1 MNDSGVE
8 IAGMVPLRGG
18 TFEMGSNHHYPEEA
32 PAFTTQVRPFA
43 MDVGTVTNAEF
54 AAFVQATGYV
64 TEVERPLDP
73 TLAPDLPPEAYLPGG
88 LVFTKTD
95 GPVPLHDFRQWWRF
109 VPGAYWAAP
118 EGSGSTLQGRWDH
131 PVVQVSHTDATAYA
145 HWAGKALPTEKEWEF
160 AARSGVATA
169 WPWGDELMPEGQ
181 VIANTW
187 QGDFP
192 FWNNHK
198 GDVLSWPARTG
209 RANAY
214 GLYNMIGNVWEWTN
228 SRFGSHAENHACC
241 TPARAVAAGET
252 YVVKGG
258 SFLCAPSYCR
268 RYRATAR
275 SPQEARS
282 ATNHLGFRCV
292 LRTAGAA

>member
-118 EGSGSTLQGRWDH
+118 
-131 PVVQVSHTDATAYA
+131 
-145 HWAGKALPTEKEWEF
+145 KALVQPCRGGGITLWCRSPT
-160 AARSGVATA
+160 
-169 WPWGDELMPEGQ
+169 LMQRPMHIGQ
-181 VIANTW
+181 A
-187 QGDFP
+187 
-192 FWNNHK
+192 K
-198 GDVLSWPARTG
+198 R
-209 RANAY
+209 
-214 GLYNMIGNVWEWTN
+214 
-228 SRFGSHAENHACC
+228 
-241 TPARAVAAGET
+241 
-252 YVVKGG
+252 
-258 SFLCAPSYCR
+258 CR
-268 RYRATAR
+268 RKRNGSLR
-275 SPQEARS
+275 PDPGWQLPGLGG
-282 ATNHLGFRCV
+282 TN
-292 LRTAGAA
+292 